1 MLKHRIS
8 LGFLSIFAVLTLTAC
23 GEGDT
28 SGDSGESQT
37 TEPQSEESSGMEHS
51 ADEMSSSGEVPD
63 GLEEADEPKFEV
75 GSTAIIQADHM
86 SGMDDAEATIS
97 GAFDT
102 TVYTVSYIPTNGGDK
117 VEDHK
122 WVIHE
127 ELEDPG
133 DAPLEQGDEVVMNA
147 RHMVGMNGA
156 DATIDSAKQTTVY
169 MVDFKTTDTDE
180 KVKNHK
186 WVVESELTS
195 PEEK

>member
-1 MLKHRIS
+1 MLKHKIS
-8 LGFLSIFAVLTLTAC
+8 LGFLSIFTALTLTAC
-23 GEGDT
+23 GEDADT
-28 SGDSGESQT
+28 SSDEAQT

-63 GLEEADEPKFEV
+63 DLEEADDPKFEV

-86 SGMDDAEATIS
+86 SGMDGAEATIS

-127 ELEDPG
+127 ELEEPG
-133 DAPLEQGDEVVMNA
+133 DAPLEQGDEVVMTA
-147 RHMVGMNGA
+147 QHMVGMKGA
-156 DATIDSAKQTTVY
+156 EATIDSAEQTTVY
-169 MVDFKTTDTDE
+169 MVDFKTTDTNE
-180 KVKNHK
+180 EVKNHK

-195 PEEK
+195 PESK